1 MTKSIMNSSIAIIGG
16 GAFGTAIACVLS
28 RGNEKINLFVRDEIQ
43 ADSINQKRKNTKYL
57 PDFKLPKKLKA
68 TVDINSCNEADI
80 IFLAVPTKA
89 LESTCIAL
97 KSIIKSDAIIVNL
110 SKGLHT
116 DHFTLDRLVS
126 HHLPENV
133 FCSLKGPTFARPL
146 MFGAPAGMTLGCHDP
161 NVIAQV
167 KSIFRT
173 GPVSIEEWSNPTEIE
188 FISAIKNVLAIIVG
202 ICDATED
209 NPNTRFLVVNKI
221 FREANLLL
229 KAFRFETQT
238 LFTYAGCGDLLMT
251 ALNDSSR
258 NRTLGLLIGRGF
270 DFRSSSSGP
279 LMEGHRTLQLILKH
293 LETINSK
300 HSLLIDLDR
309 VLKEELSPQEFF
321 QLITQPNRNYRH
333 AA

>member
-1 MTKSIMNSSIAIIGG
+1 MNSAVSIIGG

-28 RGNEKINLFVRDEIQ
+28 HGNDTIKVVVRDKAQAESINLH
-43 ADSINQKRKNTKYL
+43 RKNTKYL
-57 PDFKLPKKLKA
+57 PDFKLPRKIKA
-68 TVDINSCNEADI
+68 TVDLNSCQESDI

-97 KSIIKSDAIIVNL
+97 RSIAKPGATIVNL
-110 SKGLHT
+110 SKGLHAS
-116 DHFTLDRLVS
+116 HFTLDRLVA
-126 HHLPENV
+126 HHLPDNI
-133 FCSLKGPTFARPL
+133 FCALKGPTFARPL

-161 NVIAQV
+161 KTISRV
-167 KSIFRT
+167 KAIFKS
-173 GPVSIEEWSNPTEIE
+173 GPVNIEEWSNPTEIE

-221 FREANLLL
+221 LREAHILLE
-229 KAFRFETQT
+229 AFELDLNV

-270 DFRSSSSGP
+270 DFRTGASGP
-279 LMEGHRTLQLILKH
+279 LLEGQRTLHLILKH
-293 LETINSK
+293 LASNNAE
-300 HSLLIDLDR
+300 HLLLVGLDR
-309 VLKEELSPQEFF
+309 VLRQELSPQEFF
-321 QLITQPNRNYRH
+321 QLITQPNRNYRQ